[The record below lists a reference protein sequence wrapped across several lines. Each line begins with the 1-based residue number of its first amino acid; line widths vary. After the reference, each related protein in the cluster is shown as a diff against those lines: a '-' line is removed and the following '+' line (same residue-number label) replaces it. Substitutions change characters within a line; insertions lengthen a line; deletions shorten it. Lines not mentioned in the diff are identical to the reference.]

1 MDMGMQ
7 LISADL
13 PETCR
18 TECIAESIGFVRKEI
33 FITDLCVLCCVVLL
47 WLEQKREDVMEG

>member
-1 MDMGMQ
+1 MGMGMQ
-7 LISADL
+7 LISAHL

-33 FITDLCVLCCVVLL
+33 FSLTCMCCDG
-47 WLEQKREDVMEG
+47 ERRGEKM